1 MKEIKDFKKDINEF
15 INGFKN
21 MFNDL
26 KTKGRRKKQIPN
38 LITLSRIGIA
48 GFIPPLAI
56 SGNLVGAGI
65 LTVLAAVTDGI
76 DGFVARKLDAV
87 SEFGKNLD
95 PVCDKLFAGILL
107 IPLIS
112 SISPI
117 ISIGIGLN
125 LVLEAG
131 IAGVNLNSKAKGNI
145 PRTTILGKVKT
156 GLLSALIASI
166 YTSFTYSSLITIIP
180 TIHLLTT
187 ITQSI
192 ALVDYYK
199 IDRKKDKIKSKLKA
213 FDNFE
218 KNRLETNLE
227 NNIVNVNSKEEKKLT
242 SNDYKKLREEV
253 IRIHLSKTEEI
264 NFQKTK

>member
-1 MKEIKDFKKDINEF
+1 MKETKNLKKDINEF
-15 INGFKN
+15 LNGFKN

-26 KTKGRRKKQIPN
+26 KTKGRRKKQVPN

-48 GFIPPLAI
+48 AFIPPLAI
-56 SGNLVGAGI
+56 SGNLIGAGI

-95 PVCDKLFAGILL
+95 PVCDKLFAGLLL

-117 ISIGIGLN
+117 VSLGIGLN

-156 GLLSALIASI
+156 GLLSILMASI
-166 YTSFTYSSLITIIP
+166 YASFTYSSLIAIIP
-180 TIHLLTT
+180 TVYLLTT

-199 IDRKKDKIKSKLKA
+199 IDKRKDKIKSKLEV
-213 FDNFE
+213 FDTFE
-218 KNRLETNLE
+218 KEATNELE
-227 NNIVNVNSKEEKKLT
+227 NNIEKVNSKEEKKLT
-242 SNDYKKLREEV
+242 SDDYKKLREEV
-253 IRIHLSKTEEI
+253 IRTYTKPIENIE
-264 NFQKTK
+264 FQKTK